1 MQKCVQDQR
10 FLPIGTL
17 KYAIKLNL
25 KSEKFYI

>member
-10 FLPIGTL
+10 FLPIEIL

-25 KSEKFYI
+25 KSEKF